1 MFRCATARSSKRA
14 FIVPAA
20 DLCRAHVH
28 LVSSCQKID
37 LNPTSL
43 EKNSV
48 GASPSACLRSQTAK
62 VLQLYIRSQL
72 DDLHVL
78 ALCPPSCRLTRGSV
92 RVILRCEEKEM
103 LAAARPQGS
112 KKPENDA
119 DARKSFA
126 AVEWHDSDRLPG
138 SRLNRLRILLQEALK
153 DYCAASHGL
162 LHFLTHGK

>member
-1 MFRCATARSSKRA
+1 MVHTTPPFSGSPAAVTHGIGYCTDFRCATARSSKRA

-48 GASPSACLRSQTAK
+48 AASPSACLRSQTAK

-112 KKPENDA
+112 KKPE
-119 DARKSFA
+119 RRRCSQIIC
-126 AVEWHDSDRLPG
+126 R
-138 SRLNRLRILLQEALK
+138 SRMA
-153 DYCAASHGL
+153 
-162 LHFLTHGK
+162 